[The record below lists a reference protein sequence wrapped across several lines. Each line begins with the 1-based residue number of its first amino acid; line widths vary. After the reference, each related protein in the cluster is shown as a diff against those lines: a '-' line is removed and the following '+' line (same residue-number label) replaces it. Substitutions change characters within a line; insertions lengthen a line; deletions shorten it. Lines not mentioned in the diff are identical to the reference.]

1 MSKIVYIGETNHLFT
16 KDKKY
21 VSAYEDRYSY
31 HILDSDSGKIGYL
44 TIMSKKDGIPLDKWR
59 ELRINEII
67 EE

>member
-16 KDKKY
+16 KDKIY
-21 VSAYEDRYSY
+21 VSSYEDRYSY

-44 TIMSKKDGIPLDKWR
+44 TTMSKNHGIPLEEWR
-59 ELRINEII
+59 ELRINKIL